1 MAQQEVGIG
10 LIGYAFM
17 GKTHSN
23 AYRQVEKF
31 FPDLKA
37 KPVLRAICGRNEDN
51 VRQAANTFGFESYET
66 DFRKLVERPDIQIVD
81 VSSPGNEHLPMAIAA
96 AQAGKTVFCEKP
108 LANTFEEAQQ
118 MTEAAEAAGV
128 VNMVCFNYRRV
139 PAIALAK
146 RMIENGDLGRIY
158 HFRARYLQDWI
169 ADPNF
174 PLVWRLRKEIA
185 GSGTLGDIGAHV
197 LDLGQY
203 LMGANLTTLSGLT
216 HTFIKE
222 RPLQAPPSGQEGLTA
237 QATQE
242 MGEVTVDD
250 ATAFMGHFAN
260 GALGVFEAT
269 RFAVGRKNA
278 NSFEIN
284 GEKGSVSFNFERM
297 NELEYYNE
305 NDPED
310 RRGFRTILA
319 TDASQPYAGAYWP
332 PGHII
337 GYEHSFINTVYD
349 LINGHVEGKSPQPD
363 FRTGAQNNLV
373 LDTVAKSSESRHW
386 EDVPQ
391 FDAR

>member
-1 MAQQEVGIG
+1 MAKKEVGIG

-23 AYRQVEKF
+23 AYRQVTKF
-31 FPDLKA
+31 FDPDVT
-37 KPVLRAICGRNEDN
+37 PVLRAICGRNQAN
-51 VRQAANTFGFESYET
+51 VQRAANEFGWESYET
-66 DFRKLVERPDIQIVD
+66 DYRKLIERPDIDIID
-81 VSSPGNEHLPMAIAA
+81 VSSPGNEHLPMAVAA

-108 LANTFEEAQQ
+108 LGNNLGEAKQ
-118 MTEAAEAAGV
+118 MLDAAQSSKV

-146 RMIENGDLGRIY
+146 KMIENGDLGRIY

-174 PLVWRLRKEIA
+174 PLVWRLQKEIA
-185 GSGTLGDIGAHV
+185 GSGTLGDIGAHI

-203 LMGANLTTLSGLT
+203 LLGANLTQVSGMT
-216 HTFIKE
+216 ETFVKQ
-222 RPLQAPPSGQEGLTA
+222 RPLQAPPTGSEGLSA
-237 QATQE
+237 QASTE

-250 ATAFMGHFAN
+250 ATAFIGTFAN
-260 GALGVFEAT
+260 GAMGVFEAS

-278 NSFEIN
+278 NTFEIN
-284 GEKGSVSFNFERM
+284 GERGSVAFNFERM
-297 NELEYYNE
+297 NELEYFNNE
-305 NDPED
+305 DPED

-319 TDASQPYAGAYWP
+319 TESSQPYAGAYWP

-349 LINGHVEGKSPQPD
+349 LLQGHAAGNSPHPD
-363 FRTGAQNNLV
+363 FRAGAQVNAA
-373 LDTVAKSSESRHW
+373 LDAVEQSAASRSW
-386 EDVPQ
+386 VDIEQ
-391 FDAR
+391 L